1 MHGYLR
7 TELLAQKSAIAGMIK
22 IPMGEND
29 ELEIA
34 GLAARAFEFFLE
46 AGALIRTPRVDQD
59 KAGIGLDEVAVYAT

>member
-7 TELLAQKSAIAGMIK
+7 TELLTEKSAIAGMIE

-29 ELEIA
+29 KLEI
-34 GLAARAFEFFLE
+34 GGHAARAFEFFFE
-46 AGALIRTPRVDQD
+46 VGALVRTPRVDQD